1 MKAKV
6 QHDLGET

>member
-6 QHDLGET
+6 Q